1 MDTIRVAIIGTGGIA
16 HAHLKGYMSQG
27 SRCRITALCDIFP
40 EKCTKLMQ
48 DLAYK
53 DTDGITITKDYK
65 TLLNSCDID
74 LVSVCL
80 PPSLHSEV
88 TCAFLLA
95 GKNVL
100 CEKPMASSLEE
111 ADRMLA
117 AEKKS
122 GKMLGIISQNRFYQD
137 AWTVKKMLESGVF
150 GKVLLTRVN
159 SMWYRGP
166 NYYDLWWRGTWE
178 KEGGGCIL
186 NHAVHQIDMLSWF
199 TGRLPEQVTAV
210 FSNLAH
216 TNSEVEDTGMALL
229 SYPGSLA
236 EINVSL
242 NDMDE
247 RQYLQFQ
254 CEKASI
260 SVPWAV
266 KCMKQQPNGFPVPDP
281 ESEKKF
287 NTIFASYPKL
297 AFTGHDGEIANVLDY
312 LQGKGP
318 LEVTSRHGRNA
329 LELIYSIYK
338 AAAAHTP
345 VTVPIAHTDPFYTK
359 DGTLS
364 SVPRFYK
371 KLKSIDN
378 AEGDITLG
386 SAAAVK

>member
-1 MDTIRVAIIGTGGIA
+1 MSTLKAAIIGTGNISPE
-16 HAHLKGYMSQG
+16 HLKAYMRFPDICSVEY
-27 SRCRITALCDIFP
+27 LCDIYT
-40 EKCTKLMQ
+40 EKCKKLSEG
-48 DLAYK
+48 LGFTGAK
-53 DTDGITITKDYK
+53 IVKDYK
-65 TLLNSCDID
+65 EILDADID
-74 LVSVCL
+74 VVSICL
-80 PPSLHSEV
+80 PPSLHCQV
-88 TCAFLLA
+88 AVDFLKH
-95 GKNVL
+95 GKNVI
-100 CEKPMASSLEE
+100 CEKPMAASLEE
-111 ADRMLA
+111 ADLMIRTA
-117 AEKKS
+117 KET
-122 GKMLGIISQNRFYQD
+122 GKTLGIISQNRFR
-137 AWTVKKMLESGVF
+137 TPVMKVKKLIDSGAL
-150 GKVLLTRVN
+150 GRVLFARVN
-159 SMWYRGP
+159 SMWWRGN